1 MTDNWNENSDK
12 TTYKHKSNPNVV
24 VLIRRNL
31 HGNSPKYFV
40 WHSHPASGGSAI
52 MQEPEGALTMASARK
67 KAEMHMRHWNV
78 SNLWSKDI
86 DYNRLGARGK

>member
-1 MTDNWNENSDK
+1 
-12 TTYKHKSNPNVV
+12 
-24 VLIRRNL
+24 
-31 HGNSPKYFV
+31 
-40 WHSHPASGGSAI
+40 
-52 MQEPEGALTMASARK
+52 MQEPEGALTMVSARK